1 MSLLWAASQ
10 PRAASL
16 KAPSAQEEG
25 ASRAGGGGRFGS
37 GDASSCAQGA
47 PEAVDVAGTE
57 TGASIITRQ
66 Y

>member
-10 PRAASL
+10 PALSTQ
-16 KAPSAQEEG
+16 KEG
-25 ASRAGGGGRFGS
+25 ASRAGAGRFGS